1 MADNNI
7 DKNESDSSCINASDE
22 QKSSEEKDNQGETS
36 AMPNVNENV
45 NENNSS
51 FFTKCFSK
59 IVNFSSNTPENNVPV
74 ENEEN
79 NNEVKEYNTNENN
92 YNRYDDEKD
101 KKLEGFNN
109 NINNNDNNNNN
120 NNLKGDDEKNS
131 HVGDGHTHFN
141 KEEMIN
147 EISKFNKNEL
157 NLNRGEIYLN
167 DKECSFISYI
177 ILSSEFRFYPIEEM
191 KKKKRRDT
199 LKIDDTINLIDTK
212 RIKFDNNNNMNKIE
226 IRKKENVTDVD
237 VDVDKSNNYHLNEN
251 KNINN
256 SEDILKKEDEEE
268 ENLKK
273 EGGDLLMKGNNV
285 DKMLLD
291 DIDIDKS
298 PRYDKIMDA
307 EERDKLELFDEILI
321 HIKRNFYEKILN
333 IENNFKNLE
342 NQIEDNHSFHF
353 RCIIEKL
360 KNRKYDNILYIY
372 NDIYLYHNNLLFL
385 SKPSS
390 YTWMKLHELSTQ
402 ITNTISDIHHKKYM
416 QKPNRKLYHIDKEE
430 KEKKDKKKEVLKDH
444 EKMEFCINEEEKL
457 AFQLLLSKLNQDT
470 HFELFRKFKNKAVWK
485 TLEGGEIE
493 LDDKLTR
500 ADVFR
505 EMYNW
510 CKFQL
515 EMKNKKS
522 ELSDSESD
530 SSKDSY

>member
-1 MADNNI
+1 MADNNLE
-7 DKNESDSSCINASDE
+7 KNESDSSCINASDE
-22 QKSSEEKDNQGETS
+22 QKSSEEKDNFGEAS
-36 AMPNVNENV
+36 VMPNV

-74 ENEEN
+74 ENKEN
-79 NNEVKEYNTNENN
+79 NNEVREYNTNESN
-92 YNRYDDEKD
+92 YNRYDDEEE
-101 KKLEGFNN
+101 KKVGIFDN
-109 NINNNDNNNNN
+109 NINNNY
-120 NNLKGDDEKNS
+120 LKGDGEKNS
-131 HVGDGHTHFN
+131 HEGDVHTDFN
-141 KEEMIN
+141 NEEMIN
-147 EISKFNKNEL
+147 AISNYNKNEL

-167 DKECSFISYI
+167 DKEYSFISYI
-177 ILSSEFRFYPIEEM
+177 ILSSEFRFYPIEEI

-199 LKIDDTINLIDTK
+199 LKIEDTITLTDTK
-212 RIKFDNNNNMNKIE
+212 RIKFDNNNNNMNNNKIE
-226 IRKKENVTDVD
+226 NRKKENVTDID
-237 VDVDKSNNYHLNEN
+237 ADKGNNDHMNE
-251 KNINN
+251 KQIINN
-256 SEDILKKEDEEE
+256 SEDILKKEDEQE
-268 ENLKK
+268 ENIKK
-273 EGGDLLMKGNNV
+273 EGGDLLIKGSTV
-285 DKMLLD
+285 DKVLLD
-291 DIDIDKS
+291 DIDFEKVRS
-298 PRYDKIMDA
+298 YDKIMDA

-333 IENNFKNLE
+333 IETNFKNLE
-342 NQIEDNHSFHF
+342 NHIEDNHSFHF

-390 YTWMKLHELSTQ
+390 YTWMKLHELSNQ
-402 ITNTISDIHHKKYM
+402 ITNTISDIHHKKFM

-444 EKMEFCINEEEKL
+444 EKMEYCINEEEKL

-515 EMKNKKS
+515 EMKNKQS